1 MRMND
6 PKNAKQMISDL
17 MDAIT
22 YAADQAAEK
31 GPDEVAE
38 VQKILNAVIDILI
51 EVTTNTMAAHED
63 IYSKMQE
70 LAIANGKKLRGDA

>member
-1 MRMND
+1 MRKND

-22 YAADQAAEK
+22 YAADKAAEK
-31 GPDEVAE
+31 GPNEVAE

-51 EVTTNTMAAHED
+51 DMTTSAMALQED
-63 IYSKMQE
+63 IHSKMTE
-70 LAIANGKKLRGDA
+70 LAIAHGKKLRGES